1 MKRKDYL
8 VPTVLVV
15 RLQHRNQLL
24 SGSPQSTQGNLG
36 GPQSPE
42 GGVQN
47 WDDN

>member
-8 VPTVLVV
+8 VPKVLVV

-24 SGSPQSTQGNLG
+24 SGSPTTATLPGSQQ
-36 GPQSPE
+36 PE
-42 GGVQN
+42 GGVQD

>member
-8 VPTVLVV
+8 VPKVLVV

-24 SGSPQSTQGNLG
+24 SGSPQSTQGTLT
-36 GPQSPE
+36 PTQSPE
-42 GGVQN
+42 IQD